1 VNDTIYITDGK
12 TIETDNT
19 VSQSGS
25 KLFGY
30 SAYPYIKYIVNSN
43 NTLTKTFDTQI
54 IGGELYGGS
63 TRHELVEGSSYG
75 THKANGKDVN
85 SEMLFQNQPKLID
98 DTHNSLTQAK
108 HILHDDGVLKDLE
121 MRYNTPLKQTAHTTG
136 TSLSNREYDY
146 RLNIPR
152 ETGNEVYGGR
162 LKGKTMQ
169 CELWSTNNS
178 IDFSLQYIITKY
190 RMSWS

>member
-1 VNDTIYITDGK
+1 
-12 TIETDNT
+12 
-19 VSQSGS
+19 
-25 KLFGY
+25 
-30 SAYPYIKYIVNSN
+30 
-43 NTLTKTFDTQI
+43 
-54 IGGELYGGS
+54 
-63 TRHELVEGSSYG
+63 VEGSSYG